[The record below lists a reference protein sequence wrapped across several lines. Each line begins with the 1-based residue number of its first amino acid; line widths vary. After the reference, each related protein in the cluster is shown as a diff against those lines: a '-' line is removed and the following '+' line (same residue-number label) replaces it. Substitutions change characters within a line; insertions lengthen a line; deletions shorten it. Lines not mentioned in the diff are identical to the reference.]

1 MKEIVKRCTPKEF
14 RKFKVGDISF
24 DLREDTEN
32 AEVGDLFTCVENNPN
47 VGYTTNSL
55 SCNVRYVLR
64 ANETNGLQPG
74 YCIIGFKRRT

>member
-47 VGYTTNSL
+47 V
-55 SCNVRYVLR
+55 
-64 ANETNGLQPG
+64 
-74 YCIIGFKRRT
+74 